1 MTQISCQYPASMCV
15 FDGFSGK
22 KKRRMVKSRGSPFS
36 GNDVDLMTGSK
47 IPFCT
52 NSSLLAR
59 TEIFLSS
66 AAIARK
72 QLVNILTLSINL
84 RSA

>member
-1 MTQISCQYPASMCV
+1 M
-15 FDGFSGK
+15 K
-22 KKRRMVKSRGSPFS
+22 KKDSPFS
-36 GNDVDLMTGSK
+36 GNDVDRITGSN

-66 AAIARK
+66 A
-72 QLVNILTLSINL
+72 INKGKKNECE
-84 RSA
+84 RH